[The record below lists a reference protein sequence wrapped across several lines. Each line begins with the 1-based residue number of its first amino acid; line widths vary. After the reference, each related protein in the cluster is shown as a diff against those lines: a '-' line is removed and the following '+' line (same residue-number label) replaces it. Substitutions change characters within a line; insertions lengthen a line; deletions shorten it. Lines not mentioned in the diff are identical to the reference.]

1 MIPGV
6 VSSALNVDG
15 AIAAAAAGGLARGL
29 ILAALAV
36 VLVVAIRF
44 LFSSLASKAKT
55 SNSSEAKT
63 SSALPVNV
71 VLASASAVGAIGS
84 IIGILATWSSKSIL
98 VGGDVVS
105 FFLDSLGLWSVLA
118 LVLFLVVIVLSIR
131 NKGSKGSKGSKSLA
145 SISAVVL
152 SASLVAGLTLTG
164 ELTRPAGWAESKTT
178 FNDSVSATAV
188 MTPGAQGLNSI
199 AVGLSGSDS
208 DIEPIRQQIQAGLA
222 TATLVSLEQDLKSEP
237 VAVALDD
244 QGGLIVNDIV
254 AEAPG
259 RWRIQIDFGDNGALL
274 MLDVTLAPNP
284 GYSK

>member
-6 VSSALNVDG
+6 LSSALNVDG

-29 ILAALAV
+29 ILAALTV

-44 LFSSLASKAKT
+44 LLSSVAKKAQV
-55 SNSSEAKT
+55 SNSAGANNQSP
-63 SSALPVNV
+63 LPVNV
-71 VLASASAVGAIGS
+71 VLASASAVGVIGS
-84 IIGILATWSSKSIL
+84 IVGILATWTSQSIL
-98 VGGDVVS
+98 VGGDVVP
-105 FFLDSLGLWSVLA
+105 FFLGGLGLWSVLA
-118 LVLFLVVIVLSIR
+118 LVVLLVVIVLSIR
-131 NKGSKGSKGSKSLA
+131 NKGSKGSKSLA
-145 SISAVVL
+145 SISAIVL
-152 SASLVAGLTLTG
+152 SAALVAGLTLTG

-244 QGGLIVNDIV
+244 QGGLIVKDIV

>member
-1 MIPGV
+1 VIPGV
-6 VSSALNVDG
+6 VSSALDVEG

-29 ILAALAV
+29 ILAALTV

-44 LFSSLASKAKT
+44 LFSSLARKAKT
-55 SNSSEAKT
+55 TNSPEAKT

-71 VLASASAVGAIGS
+71 VLASSSAVGAIGS
-84 IIGILATWSSKSIL
+84 IIGILATWTSQSIL

-105 FFLDSLGLWSVLA
+105 FFLGGLGLWSVLA

-131 NKGSKGSKGSKSLA
+131 NKGPKGSKYLA
-145 SISAVVL
+145 SISAIVL

-244 QGGLIVNDIV
+244 QGGLIVKDIT

>member
-6 VSSALNVDG
+6 VSAALDVEG
-15 AIAAAAAGGLARGL
+15 AISAAAAGGLARGL
-29 ILAALAV
+29 ILAALTV

-44 LFSSLASKAKT
+44 LFSSLAKKAKT

-63 SSALPVNV
+63 SSALPVRV
-71 VLASASAVGAIGS
+71 VLASSSAVGAIGS

-98 VGGDVVS
+98 VGGEVVS
-105 FFLDSLGLWSVLA
+105 FFLDGLGLWSL
-118 LVLFLVVIVLSIR
+118 LSLILFAAVIVLSLR
-131 NKGSKGSKGSKSLA
+131 NKGSKSTKYLA
-145 SISAVVL
+145 SISAIVL

-244 QGGLIVNDIV
+244 QGGLIVKDIT

>member
-1 MIPGV
+1 VIPGV
-6 VSSALNVDG
+6 VSAALDVEG
-15 AIAAAAAGGLARGL
+15 AISAAAAGGLARGL
-29 ILAALAV
+29 ILAALTV

-44 LFSSLASKAKT
+44 LFSSLAKKAKT

-63 SSALPVNV
+63 SSALPVRV
-71 VLASASAVGAIGS
+71 VLASSSAVGAIGS

-98 VGGDVVS
+98 VGGEVVS
-105 FFLDSLGLWSVLA
+105 FFLDGLGLWSL
-118 LVLFLVVIVLSIR
+118 LSLILFAAVIVLSLR
-131 NKGSKGSKGSKSLA
+131 NKGSKSTKYLA
-145 SISAVVL
+145 SISAIVL

-244 QGGLIVNDIV
+244 QGGLIVKDIT